1 MTTPSPI
8 AAPLLRAHELSV
20 DYPAAGG
27 DTLRALHRV
36 SLTLQRGRALALV
49 GESGSGKSTVSK
61 VIARLV
67 QPSAGTL
74 ELDGHDVLSRRVERS
89 YRQRVQMIFQDP
101 FASLNPAHTV
111 EYHLLRPLL
120 RHGRATGATV
130 RAAVLELLDRVGLQP
145 AEAYVDRR
153 PFELSGGQR
162 QRVAIAR
169 ALAVEPDV
177 LLADEPT
184 SMLDVSVRIEIL
196 NLLRD
201 LKQTHAIGMLVVTH
215 DLASARYLAD
225 EIAVM
230 YAGEIVEHGSAAE
243 VVARPSHPYTRLL
256 LGSIAGASKPEAPLR
271 NPDGR
276 RPDLTAPP
284 PGCSF
289 ASLCPHAGPECRQG
303 EVPRHPRSDIG
314 FVACHRPG
322 PVPNNEEPLAS

>member
-1 MTTPSPI
+1 MNAPTPKTPV
-8 AAPLLRAHELSV
+8 LLRAHELCV
-20 DYPAAGG
+20 DYPAGRG
-27 DTLRALHRV
+27 RTLRALHRV
-36 SLTLQRGRALALV
+36 SLTLRRGRALALV

-67 QPSAGTL
+67 HPASGSL
-74 ELDGHDVLSRRVERS
+74 ELDGAEVLGRRVEPA

-101 FASLNPAHTV
+101 FASLNPAHSI
-111 EYHLLRPLL
+111 EYHLKRPLL
-120 RHGRATGATV
+120 RHGKASRQNA
-130 RAAVLELLDRVGLQP
+130 RAAALELLDRVGLQP
-145 AEAYVDRR
+145 ADAYIDRR

-201 LKQTHAIGMLVVTH
+201 LKTSHSIGMLVVTH

-230 YAGEIVEHGSAAE
+230 YAGEIVEHGPADE
-243 VVARPSHPYTRLL
+243 IVGRPQHPYTRLL
-256 LGSIAGASKPEAPLR
+256 LGSVAGAPRPDAPLC
-271 NPDGR
+271 NPEGH
-276 RPDLTAPP
+276 RPDLTSPP
-284 PGCSF
+284 TGCCF
-289 ASLCPHAGPECRQG
+289 ASLCPRATGACRTGAVPLHERGPQ
-303 EVPRHPRSDIG
+303 G
-314 FVACHRPG
+314 FVACHRPH
-322 PVPNNEEPLAS
+322 PVPDTEEPLAS